1 MCIRDRLEEQRPEV
15 ARVEE
20 LDSEA
25 RVELAQPAQ
34 LAVLI
39 PDQALLERGE
49 LHVEVQLGKV
59 EVGAEALEDRAGAVE
74 EDRERLWL
82 VLPGDGI
89 EVEDPGQLH
98 VEVQLGKVEVG
109 AEALED
115 RAGAVEEDR
124 ERLWLVLPGDGI
136 EVEDPGQL

>member
-89 EVEDPGQLH
+89 EVEDPAQLRLAGVSEGRGKPDFEIRVEIHRGQSSRS
-98 VEVQLGKVEVG
+98 
-109 AEALED
+109 A
-115 RAGAVEEDR
+115 R
-124 ERLWLVLPGDGI
+124 RLANGTAAPADDGLSLI
-136 EVEDPGQL
+136 